1 MIAVGFI
8 SYITKSMIL
17 LMGLDIEAQV
27 LGWLV
32 GEIAGELVGRLVEG
46 FSGEIVGELVEGLE
60 IWVENL

>member
-1 MIAVGFI
+1 
-8 SYITKSMIL
+8 MIL

-60 IWVENL
+60 IWVENWMENL